1 MAILRTVLTVLFAL
15 DCIGMI
21 IVILMQQ
28 GKDRGLGAI
37 AGVSNNTETYWSKN
51 KGRSKEGNLIRIT
64 RILAILFFALSVVL
78 NIKF

>member
-1 MAILRTVLTVLFAL
+1 
-15 DCIGMI
+15 MI